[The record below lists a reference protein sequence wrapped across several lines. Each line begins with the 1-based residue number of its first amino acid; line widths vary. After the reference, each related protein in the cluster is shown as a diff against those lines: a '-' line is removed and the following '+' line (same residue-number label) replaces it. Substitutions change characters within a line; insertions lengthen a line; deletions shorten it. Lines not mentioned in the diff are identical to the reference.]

1 MKRLAVPALIVLIPG
16 FVSCVSHQ
24 RPELPRGESFD
35 VGIFGDMPYVTK
47 PAEQEEKTLHYQRAL
62 GSLGDAKLAFV
73 VHIGDFAYAGQCSDS
88 LYDVRKSEF
97 TAFPHP
103 LIYLF
108 GDNEWIDCKT
118 PFDPADRIVALRRR
132 FAAPGTP
139 TLGMRPFNVAR
150 QSSQP
155 GFEEYSE
162 NARWTQQGV
171 VFTTLNVVGSNN
183 NRGPDSVAT
192 AEHTSRTRAN
202 VAWLEAAFSDAR
214 RSGAIGVAVFMHANP
229 LPSAAARAA
238 RPNGFMEV
246 TTALLRLAREF
257 DKPVALVHGDTHYF
271 RIDKPFEEPGTYR
284 VYGRITRAETFGDPN
299 THWLRMRVDPRD
311 PDVFSFFPVLIH
323 ANLPRQ

>member
-1 MKRLAVPALIVLIPG
+1 MMLLIFPG
-16 FVSCVSHQ
+16 VASCVSHQ
-24 RPELPRGESFD
+24 RPAIARSQPFD

-47 PAEQEEKTLHYQRAL
+47 PAELEEKTLHYRRAL
-62 GSLGDAKLAFV
+62 ASIGETKLAFA

-88 LYDVRKSEF
+88 LYDVRKSELA
-97 TAFPHP
+97 AFPHP

-108 GDNEWIDCKT
+108 GDNEWIDCKA
-118 PFDPADRIVALRRR
+118 PFDPAERIAALRAR
-132 FAAPGTP
+132 FAAAGAP
-139 TLGMRPFNVAR
+139 TLGVRTLNVAR

-162 NARWTQQGV
+162 NTRWTLGGV
-171 VFTTLNVVGSNN
+171 LFTTLNVVGSNN
-183 NRGPDSVAT
+183 NRGSDSVAT

-202 VAWLEAAFSDAR
+202 VAWLEAAFAEAR
-214 RSGAIGVAVFMHANP
+214 LMNAAGVAVFMHANP

-238 RPNGFMEV
+238 RPNGFAEV
-246 TTALLRLAREF
+246 TTALLRLAREL

-271 RIDKPFEEPGTYR
+271 RIDKPFEEAGTYR

-299 THWLRMRVDPRD
+299 SHWLRMRVDPAD
-311 PDVFSFFPVLIH
+311 PDVFSFFPVLIP